1 LRGCQLGVC
10 DRVLDVAMPQ
20 EELDGPRILLVVR
33 QLLAAPRPELM
44 GVHGESQPR
53 ELASPGDH
61 RAHARIRQWPLT
73 LGEKHIG
80 CVSCQG
86 FEFSKARIAVPVS
99 GCVLGT
105 PLVTRLTCKSP

>member
-1 LRGCQLGVC
+1 MKEIANKFNSLYEWVR
-10 DRVLDVAMPQ
+10 DV
-20 EELDGPRILLVVR
+20 R
-33 QLLAAPRPELM
+33 ELM

-73 LGEKHIG
+73 LGEKHIR

-86 FEFSKARIAVPVS
+86 FEFSKARMAVPVS
-99 GCVLGT
+99 GGVLGT
-105 PLVTRLTCKSP
+105 PCLRRLTCKSP

>member
-1 LRGCQLGVC
+1 
-10 DRVLDVAMPQ
+10 MPQ

-33 QLLAAPRPELM
+33 QLLAAPMPELM

-73 LGEKHIG
+73 LGEKHIAA
-80 CVSCQG
+80 SPARRL
-86 FEFSKARIAVPVS
+86 SLRKARMAVPVS

-105 PLVTRLTCKSP
+105 PCLRRLTCKSP